1 MFLMWAWE
9 QYFFVQDELTFF
21 QRKPGHKGSVQIVAQ
36 ANQSQNHKMH
46 LPILMKEVLLD
57 MVKFYLSVAKQ
68 AERSPKKNEIF
79 RNLFQIEQPKNL
91 IWDEIRLQS
100 WFLEPHTGSAQSILS
115 TISQLTMAKHA
126 HHSPKKL
133 NFFRNVWRSSS
144 QKKPDLA
151 WTQSAKLL

>member
-1 MFLMWAWE
+1 
-9 QYFFVQDELTFF
+9 VQDELTFF

-100 WFLEPHTGSAQSILS
+100 
-115 TISQLTMAKHA
+115 
-126 HHSPKKL
+126 
-133 NFFRNVWRSSS
+133 
-144 QKKPDLA
+144 
-151 WTQSAKLL
+151 